1 MVAAAVMLTVSAVLS
16 PKKPVKR
23 ADKLQSMWPS
33 FDGSKRKGNASKRA
47 QTKDATIVNKGSRSS
62 EFMRV
67 IRSDA
72 EFIGTATA
80 PIRKAVADIFWLR
93 FLEKKPASAS
103 ASAPKRRDDVVVSAP
118 PQQEFPLLSPYPPG
132 TVSHPVM
139 MKYVLKYCFSLGKLK
154 LSYSYLTCVA
164 YLSGLSSVELMM
176 ADYEALKLYI
186 NYFWHSSKVLSTPMP
201 EIYDPQAVADY
212 FICRPHVLGF
222 RIIEVSKQQNLFY
235 SVSFFLFLGWL
246 LQQSLFCQ
254 LLTNWKSKRILTMQD
269 RYTDCW
275 AISGTFLILFSSS
288 YRCATNHY

>member
-16 PKKPVKR
+16 PKKPLKR
-23 ADKLQSMWPS
+23 AAKLQSMWPS
-33 FDGSKRKGNASKRA
+33 FDGSKRKGNA
-47 QTKDATIVNKGSRSS
+47 NKGSSSS

-103 ASAPKRRDDVVVSAP
+103 ASAPNRRDDVVVSAP

-139 MKYVLKYCFSLGKLK
+139 MKCVWKYCFSLGKLK

-235 SVSFFLFLGWL
+235 SVSFFLFPFSWL
-246 LQQSLFCQ
+246 VASAKPVLSTTYKLE
-254 LLTNWKSKRILTMQD
+254 I
-269 RYTDCW
+269 
-275 AISGTFLILFSSS
+275 
-288 YRCATNHY
+288 